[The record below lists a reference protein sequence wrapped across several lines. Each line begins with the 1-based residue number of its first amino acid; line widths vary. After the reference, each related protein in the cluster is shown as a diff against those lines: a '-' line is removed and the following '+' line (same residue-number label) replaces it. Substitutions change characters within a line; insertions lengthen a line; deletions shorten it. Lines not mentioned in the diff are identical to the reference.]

1 MNSASSTCH
10 GEVIHILIIMH
21 VLNIRIL
28 AGAGYGL
35 LATTVYTVEVVS
47 KEARGSIL
55 VFAGVTRYE
64 AMTRLPYFCL
74 RNLGVW
80 VPSQSISL
88 AQ

>member
-10 GEVIHILIIMH
+10 GEVIHILIIMY

-28 AGAGYGL
+28 AGAGYGF

-64 AMTRLPYFCL
+64 AVTRLPYFCL

-88 AQ
+88 AR

>member
-10 GEVIHILIIMH
+10 GEVIHILIIMY

-35 LATTVYTVEVVS
+35 LATTVYTVEVAS
-47 KEARGSIL
+47 KEARGSVL

-64 AMTRLPYFCL
+64 AVTRLPYFCL

-88 AQ
+88 AR

>member
-1 MNSASSTCH
+1 MRSFTSSSSC
-10 GEVIHILIIMH
+10 LY
-21 VLNIRIL
+21 LNIRIL
-28 AGAGYGL
+28 AGAGYGF

-74 RNLGVW
+74 SNLGVW
-80 VPSQSISL
+80 VPSQSICL
-88 AQ
+88 AR